1 MKLTKEQKENKQLRE
16 LETRFK
22 SLFADEYKLSIE
34 CKKLKKENKKLK
46 EKLETI
52 LGEESFEEIIK
63 EYKEYKELIEGIGH
77 G

>member
-1 MKLTKEQKENKQLRE
+1 MGIIIMKLTKEQKENKQLRE

-34 CKKLKKENKKLK
+34 CKKLK